1 VPPTNTPVQE
11 VAGEDVAPPVELP
24 ETGTSSNSGKDS
36 VAGIAFLFL
45 AGALAL
51 IGTGMVV
58 RRKNVS

>member
-11 VAGEDVAPPVELP
+11 VAGDDVAPPAELP
-24 ETGTSSNSGKDS
+24 ETGTNSRSGKDS
-36 VAGIAFLFL
+36 LAGIAYLVL